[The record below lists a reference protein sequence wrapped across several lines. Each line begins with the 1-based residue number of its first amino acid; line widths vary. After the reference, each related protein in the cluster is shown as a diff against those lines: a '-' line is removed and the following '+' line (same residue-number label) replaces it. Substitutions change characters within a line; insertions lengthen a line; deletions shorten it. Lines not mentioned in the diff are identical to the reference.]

1 MCMSGRK
8 SWFREQ
14 KRAKTF
20 MGGGKTSVCEQKQPF
35 MFTGDEKISIR
46 EQKWPKTCTDLQK
59 DLYRLLFF
67 RQAQQTVTE
76 VVLKGGAPKAFGAY
90 IKRCSQHR
98 FFWLQ
103 PRREVVSNDYVT
115 NTCIS
120 LLFWAL
126 WGFALFMG
134 LTTSGCFRGFWAI

>member
-1 MCMSGRK
+1 MYFECNGCL
-8 SWFREQ
+8 
-14 KRAKTF
+14 TLDL
-20 MGGGKTSVCEQKQPF
+20 PF
-35 MFTGDEKISIR
+35 PE
-46 EQKWPKTCTDLQK
+46 PAA
-59 DLYRLLFF
+59 Y
-67 RQAQQTVTE
+67 A
-76 VVLKGGAPKAFGAY
+76 APL
-90 IKRCSQHR
+90 
-98 FFWLQ
+98 FWLQ